1 MAPVAVPLTDWWP
14 RFHFTAPTG
23 WLNDPNG
30 LVRVDGRW
38 HLQYQYEW
46 PRCWGHA
53 TSRDLFHWEHLPV
66 ALRPDENGDCWS
78 GGTVQD
84 VRNTSG
90 LFAGTAGGLVSVYT
104 SQDPA
109 AGQRISLASSADGGR
124 TWQKFS
130 GNPIL
135 HRPQRDCR
143 DPKVFWDPE
152 RARWV
157 MVLTEGRH
165 LTFFV
170 SSNLMDWRETG
181 RFTPQGEPGVN
192 GFECPDLF
200 ALPVEN
206 RPGTVKWVLSAS
218 YLSGD
223 NFAEP
228 PGFGICAQRYYVGD
242 FDGTVF
248 TAETGVESLRPLGH
262 GPDEY
267 AAIVWPRE
275 TSGARRTV
283 LIGWMSH
290 WGYAKQIPTQPWQG
304 CLTLPRELTLHEVAP
319 RDWRIRQAPARELC
333 EQVPVRMGFS
343 WDRLKKEDGLRSLGH
358 LRSGVIHA
366 VLRPGENSVVELEVF
381 ASDQHRTAVGYDT
394 AHEMLSFD
402 RRNSGG
408 PDFHPNFPGRS
419 EARLP
424 LDAAGRLELV
434 IIIDQSTVEIF
445 DGKGEVYLSGLTF
458 ADRASD
464 GIGLQV
470 KAGAIGIERLELL
483 SEREPGN
490 RPTV

>member
-1 MAPVAVPLTDWWP
+1 MTLQAIGSPAWRP

-53 TSRDLFHWEHLPV
+53 MSRDLFHWEHRPV

-78 GGTVQD
+78 GGTVHD
-84 VRNTSG
+84 ARNTSG
-90 LFAGTAGGLVSVYT
+90 LFAGTATGLVSVYT
-104 SQDPA
+104 SQDPV

-124 TWQKFS
+124 TWRKVP

-135 HRPQRDCR
+135 RRAQRDCR
-143 DPKVFWDPE
+143 DPKVFWDE
-152 RARWV
+152 VRAGWV
-157 MVLTEGRH
+157 MVLTEGLH

-170 SSNLMDWRETG
+170 SPNLREWRETG
-181 RFTPQGEPGVN
+181 RFTPRRDPGVD

-200 ALPVEN
+200 PLPVEN
-206 RPGTVKWVLSAS
+206 PPGTMKWVLSVS

-228 PGFGICAQRYYVGD
+228 HGFGICAQRYYVGEY
-242 FDGTVF
+242 DGATF
-248 TAETGVESLRPLGH
+248 TAETGIEPLLPLGQ

-275 TSGARRTV
+275 TSGAGRTL
-283 LIGWMSH
+283 LIGWMNH
-290 WGYAKQIPTQPWQG
+290 WGYAKQIPTRPWQG

-319 RDWRIRQAPARELC
+319 GDWRIRQMPARELWA
-333 EQVPVRMGFS
+333 QLPVRTEFPRS
-343 WDRLKKEDGLRSLGH
+343 DRTKDGGLCPLGH
-358 LRSGVIHA
+358 LRSGVIRA
-366 VLRPGENSVVELEVF
+366 TLRPGENCVVEFVVL
-381 ASDQHRTAVGYDT
+381 ASDQHRTVVGYDAARET
-394 AHEMLSFD
+394 LSFD
-402 RRNSGG
+402 RRNSGS
-408 PDFHPNFPGRS
+408 PDFHPNFPGRF

-434 IIIDQSTVEIF
+434 IVIDRSTVEVF
-445 DGKGEVYLSGLTF
+445 GGKGEVYLSGLTF
-458 ADRASD
+458 PGRASD

-470 KAGAIGIERLELL
+470 KVGAIGIERLELL
-483 SEREPGN
+483 SGGEAES